1 MEWVEGIDPDE
12 PGVRRVPWSN
22 VGENPPEV
30 RAHIARKEA
39 IRERKA
45 NRREVHPQRKPPPED
60 EGLLVEPSERYPF
73 SLDATLLGGVQMQID
88 RLRIFRTGLQ
98 FDLSATAVHD
108 GGGLLGDRLN
118 LTHRL
123 RPPARHRIYL
133 GLVLPTGKVVSNK
146 KSFAW
151 DAPEDDDATTPWLHG
166 GRSYSRP
173 TETGATY
180 FLSPLP
186 EPGPITFSIAYAE
199 LGLNTAASVTIHLEH
214 LLQVEGPRLES
225 STR

>member
-1 MEWVEGIDPDE
+1 MEYVEGIDPNE
-12 PGVRRVPWSN
+12 PGVRRVPGSR
-22 VGENPPEV
+22 VGGEDSPEL
-30 RAHIARKEA
+30 RAHLARKEA

-45 NRREVHPQRKPPPED
+45 NRREVHPRRKPPLED
-60 EGLLVEPSERYPF
+60 EGLLVETSESYPF
-73 SLDATLLGGVQMQID
+73 LLDDVLLGGVQMRVD

-98 FDLSATAVHD
+98 FDLSATSVHE

-123 RPPARHRIYL
+123 RPPAKHRIYL

-151 DAPEDDDATTPWLHG
+151 DAPEDDDETAPWLYG

-186 EPGPITFSIAYAE
+186 ESGPITFSIAYEE
-199 LGLNTAASVTIHLEH
+199 LGLNTAASVSIDLEH
-214 LLQVEGPRLES
+214 LLQVEGPD
-225 STR
+225 TR

>member
-1 MEWVEGIDPDE
+1 MEFVEGIDPDE
-12 PGVRRVPWSN
+12 PGVRRVPWSS

-30 RAHIARKEA
+30 RAHIARQEA
-39 IRERKA
+39 IREQKA
-45 NRREVHPQRKPPPED
+45 NRRDVHPRRKPPRD
-60 EGLLVEPSERYPF
+60 DDGLLVGPSEKYPF
-73 SLDATLLGGVQMQID
+73 SLDAALLGGVQMQID

-98 FDLSATAVHD
+98 FDLSATSVHD

-118 LTHRL
+118 LTHRE
-123 RPPARHRIYL
+123 RPPVRHGIYL
-133 GLVLPTGKVVSNK
+133 GLVPPTGKVVSNK

-151 DAPEDDDATTPWLHG
+151 DAPEDDDATTPWLYG

-186 EPGPITFSIAYAE
+186 EYGPITYSIAYAE
-199 LGLNTAASVTIHLEH
+199 LGLNSAASVSMD
-214 LLQVEGPRLES
+214 LES
-225 STR
+225 ILR

>member
-1 MEWVEGIDPDE
+1 MEWVEGINPDE
-12 PGVRRVPWSN
+12 PGVRRVPWSS

-45 NRREVHPQRKPPPED
+45 SRRDVHPLRKPPLED
-60 EGLLVEPSERYPF
+60 EGLLVEPAETYPF
-73 SLDATLLGGVQMQID
+73 SLDAALLDGVQIQID

-98 FDLSATAVHD
+98 FDLTATSLQEGD
-108 GGGLLGDRLN
+108 GLLGDRLN
-118 LTHRL
+118 LTPRV

-151 DAPEDDDATTPWLHG
+151 DAPDDDGATTPWLYG
-166 GRSYSRP
+166 GRSNSRP

-186 EPGPITFSIAYAE
+186 ESGPITFSIAYEE
-199 LGLNTAASVTIHLEH
+199 LGLNTAASVSIDLEH
-214 LLQVEGPRLES
+214 LLQVDLSGSILPR
-225 STR
+225 

>member
-1 MEWVEGIDPDE
+1 MEFVEGIDPDE
-12 PGVRRVPWSN
+12 PGVRRVPWSS

-45 NRREVHPQRKPPPED
+45 NRRYVHPQRKPPLKTD
-60 EGLLVEPSERYPF
+60 GLLVEPSAKYPF
-73 SLDATLLGGVQMQID
+73 SLDDALLGGVQMQID

-98 FDLSATAVHD
+98 FDLAATSLHED
-108 GGGLLGDRLN
+108 TGLLGDRLN
-118 LTHRL
+118 LTHRM
-123 RPPARHRIYL
+123 RPPAKHRIYL

-146 KSFAW
+146 ESFAW
-151 DAPEDDDATTPWLHG
+151 DAPEDDDATTPWLYG
-166 GRSYSRP
+166 GGSYSRP

-186 EPGPITFSIAYAE
+186 ESGPITFSIAYTE
-199 LGLNTAASVTIHLEH
+199 LGLNTAPSVSIDLEH
-214 LLQVEGPRLES
+214 LLRVEEPD
-225 STR
+225 TR

>member
-1 MEWVEGIDPDE
+1 MEWVEGMDPDE
-12 PGVRRVPWSN
+12 PGVRRVPWSS

-45 NRREVHPQRKPPPED
+45 NRREVHPRRKPPLED

-73 SLDATLLGGVQMQID
+73 SLDDVLLGGVQMRVD

-98 FDLSATAVHD
+98 FDLSSTSFHE

-118 LTHRL
+118 LTHRV
-123 RPPARHRIYL
+123 RPTAKHRIYL

-151 DAPEDDDATTPWLHG
+151 DAPEDDDATTPWLYG
-166 GRSYSRP
+166 GGSYSRP

-186 EPGPITFSIAYAE
+186 EFGPIRFSIAYEE
-199 LGLNTAASVTIHLEH
+199 LGLNTAASVSIDLEH
-214 LLQVEGPRLES
+214 LLQLERPD
-225 STR
+225 TR